1 MKLFSLFEEKLH
13 LRAYP
18 DSLAPEAPED
28 ILHPSYTSCSSCAEM
43 SDKPNAPLV
52 IFIQVVGLTA
62 AAVFGVFSALA
73 WSQAVKAGYEATAGN
88 TIAMFTLCNSQ
99 V

>member
-1 MKLFSLFEEKLH
+1 
-13 LRAYP
+13 
-18 DSLAPEAPED
+18 
-28 ILHPSYTSCSSCAEM
+28 M

-52 IFIQVVGLTA
+52 LFIQVVGLTA

-73 WSQAVKAGYEATAGN
+73 WSQAVKAGYEAAAAN
-88 TIAMFTLCNSQ
+88 TIAIFTLCNSQ